1 MAPQPVNQDAETENQ
16 LQNWDNFCQYHLG
29 DWHGTWTSYSL
40 EGRSTNA
47 FKCVRSFHLRE
58 DGSQITHQNRS
69 TYSDGR
75 IELQTFGPY
84 SKPSP
89 GLSFKGHHFVVLFL
103 DRSFS
108 WGSTTIKASVPFFFE
123 TGFRYEKRRISLVA
137 GYGESKELQ
146 RITVISEQLDNFP
159 ESEVSHAPNLI
170 KPDSGWQGIEKKMA
184 PDLAT
189 SSPEEVVWQPLE
201 NLGGDNQVFHLPGGG
216 SISCPLKIE
225 SNGITDLIVDWQ
237 AAPNKLLRGTRR
249 FDHSEFSGF
258 LLQVHESE
266 MAG

>member
-1 MAPQPVNQDAETENQ
+1 MIPQSVNQVTETENQ

-29 DWHGTWTSYSL
+29 DWHGIWTRYSP
-40 EGRSTNA
+40 EGRSINS
-47 FKCVRSFHLRE
+47 FKCVRSLHLSE
-58 DGSQITHQNRS
+58 DGSQITHQNNY
-69 TYSDGR
+69 TYPDGKT
-75 IELQTFGPY
+75 ELQTFGPY
-84 SKPSP
+84 IKPSS

-103 DRSFS
+103 DSGFS
-108 WGSTTIKASVPFFFE
+108 WGSKTITASVPFFFE
-123 TGFRYEKRRISLVA
+123 TGFRHEKRRISLVV
-137 GYGESKELQ
+137 GYGESGELQ

-159 ESEVSHAPNLI
+159 EEVSHASNLI
-170 KPDSGWQGIEKKMA
+170 RPDGGWKGIEKKMT

-189 SSPEEVVWQPLE
+189 SFLEKAVWQPLE

-249 FDHSEFSGF
+249 FDHSEFSCF